1 MGPVGAVEVEPDGK
15 VGMVTVTGVVTVE
28 TGTVT
33 VDTGVVGPVT
43 VDTGVVGP
51 GFSAFSQA
59 DGLSPP

>member
-1 MGPVGAVEVEPDGK
+1 MGPVGAVGVEPDGK
-15 VGMVTVTGVVTVE
+15 VGMVTVTGEVTVE
-28 TGTVT
+28 T
-33 VDTGVVGPVT
+33 GPVT